1 MKRMEPFLEL
11 IKTDNRGDDSVP
23 RSSHARLYRNGM
35 VVINRVYHDENIGII
50 DDIYDTFQL
59 DEEEMH
65 RVYGILLCTM
75 NDKLEIID
83 KKVWYS
89 VYVSDDKDRC
99 ILQRDGSLE
108 NSRLA
113 ELAEM
118 FEM

>member
-1 MKRMEPFLEL
+1 MKRMEPFFEL

-23 RSSHARLYRNGM
+23 RTSHARLYRNGT

-50 DDIYDTFQL
+50 DDIYDTFRL
-59 DEEEMH
+59 DEEEVH
-65 RVYGILLCTM
+65 KVYGILLSTM
-75 NDKLEIID
+75 GDKLEEPAG
-83 KKVWYS
+83 KVWYS
-89 VYVSDDKDRC
+89 IYVSDDKDMC
-99 ILQRDGSLE
+99 ILQREGSLE